1 MSLLHALV
9 QGVLLGGLYAL
20 FATGLSIT
28 FGVMRVVNVAHGD
41 LIVLAGFMAV
51 AAVDRLGLAPWTSA
65 LLVVP
70 AMAALGYLLQR
81 AILARAGSQGLRS
94 ILVTFGIAVVIENGL
109 LLAFTADPRK
119 LPGGPLETASLPL
132 GGGVVI
138 GVLPL
143 LTFAGAVAVIA
154 ALQLVFYRTA
164 FGRSLR
170 ATADDPAVAA
180 LMGIDTGRVAAL
192 AVAIAMAVAGVA
204 GIFMGLRTS
213 FDPASGPVRL
223 LTAFEAVII
232 GGMGSLWGT
241 LAGGI
246 VVGVAQTLAATLHP
260 GWQQLG
266 GHLAFLA
273 MLAIRPQGLFPRT
286 ATGPGTP

>member
-1 MSLLHALV
+1 MSLLDALV

-20 FATGLSIT
+20 FATGLSIA
-28 FGVMRVVNVAHGD
+28 FGVMRLVNIAHGD

-51 AAVDRLGLAPWTSA
+51 AAVNGTGLHPLASL

-70 AMAALGYLLQR
+70 AMGATGYLLQR
-81 AILARAGSQGLRS
+81 VILVRAGSQGLPS

-119 LPGGPLETASLPL
+119 LPPGQLETLSLPL
-132 GGGVVI
+132 AGGIAV

-143 LTFAGAVAVIA
+143 LTFATAVTVIA
-154 ALQLVFYRTA
+154 ALQLVLYRTV

-180 LMGIDTGRVAAL
+180 LMGIDTKRVLAL
-192 AVAIAMAVAGVA
+192 AFATAMAVAGVA
-204 GIFMGLRTS
+204 GVLMGLRTS
-213 FDPASGPVRL
+213 FDPTSGPARL
-223 LTAFEAVII
+223 LLAFEAVII

-246 VVGVAQTLAATLHP
+246 VVGVAQTFSATLHP
-260 GWQQLG
+260 GLQQLG

-286 ATGPGTP
+286 ASELGSP